1 MKSLRSLLLLA
12 AAAAFAALGEADPV
26 KVGDLQK
33 LTAIENSYPFWSPD
47 GSRIVFHSNRTGRRQ
62 IYVMNADGS
71 GLKRLTGDTSE
82 DGTPAWSPDGAR
94 IVFQSDRD
102 GNDEIYVMDADGS
115 HPVNLTHNPGSD
127 SHPYW
132 SPDGARI
139 LFNSNRDD
147 GENDEVYTMKADG
160 TDLRRLTR
168 NDLWDTYASWSPD
181 GRKIAFRRRLKEPGM
196 DSDGKPSNFNSEV
209 FVMDGDGGHAVN
221 LTRSPAFDGYPA
233 WTPDG
238 RIVFASNRS
247 GAFQILVMNA
257 HGGDLRVVVPNAGD
271 EVTHP
276 QWSRAGKLVFTRER
290 EGSVDLWVKDVSAPA
305 L

>member
-1 MKSLRSLLLLA
+1 MRFLGSLLFLTLATMSLA
-12 AAAAFAALGEADPV
+12 AITAIAD
-26 KVGDLQK
+26 QK

-47 GSRIVFHSNRTGRRQ
+47 GGRIVFHSNRSGNRDL
-62 IYVMNADGS
+62 YVINADGS
-71 GLKRLTGDTSE
+71 GLTRLTDNPAG

-102 GNDEIYVMDADGS
+102 GNDEIYVMRSDGS
-115 HPVNLTHNPGSD
+115 QPVNLTRNLASD

-132 SPDGARI
+132 SPDGTRI
-139 LFNSNRDD
+139 IFNSNRDD

-168 NDLWDTYASWSPD
+168 NDIWDTYASWSPD
-181 GRKIAFRRRLKEPGM
+181 GRKIAFRRRLKEPGVG
-196 DSDGKPSNFNSEV
+196 SDGKPIPLNSEI
-209 FVMDGDGGHAVN
+209 FVMDADGSHAVN
-221 LTRSPAFDGYPA
+221 LTRNPAFDGYPA

-247 GAFQILVMNA
+247 GAFQILTMDA
-257 HGGDLRVVVPNAGD
+257 QGGDLRVVVPNPGD

-276 QWSRAGKLVFTRER
+276 QWSRTGKLVFTRER
-290 EGSVDLWVKDVSAPA
+290 EGSVDLWVKDAGPPVH
-305 L
+305 